1 MISVSPSRRAKAGL
15 FFFYRPR
22 ASCLDF
28 NATLTAVSSC
38 FRGELSG
45 ICGRCFTPGVTK
57 RGAPS
62 FVWRDRAERF
72 TPRLSGGNICVLA
85 NARRSLGRRGN
96 RLPAAI
102 RGGGP
107 CHGPSEQRDG
117 DEGEGR
123 RGEVIPVSNPA
134 AGTQRKSPV
143 LKGLPKVPPACR
155 SSSLDYTLAFSRPRM
170 PLPALTD
177 DTKN

>member
-1 MISVSPSRRAKAGL
+1 MCRRADVLKRAP
-15 FFFYRPR
+15 FFYRPR

-38 FRGELSG
+38 FRSELSW

-62 FVWRDRAERF
+62 LVWRDRAERF

-85 NARRSLGRRGN
+85 NGHCPLGRRGN
-96 RLPAAI
+96 RLPAAVQ
-102 RGGGP
+102 GDGP
-107 CHGPSEQRDG
+107 CRGPSERRDG

-123 RGEVIPVSNPA
+123 TDGGNPCIQSSRGDTKEKSGSEGFTESPSRLSFIVS
-134 AGTQRKSPV
+134 
-143 LKGLPKVPPACR
+143 GLH
-155 SSSLDYTLAFSRPRM
+155 PRLQ